1 VQAPPVTPRL
11 ACVRPAAS
19 VHPEPG
25 SNSSSLVFK
34 AISQALFYLTTKGNL
49 IFSTQ
54 NGLFSVE
61 INRFQLISTLSI
73 NMFNE
78 RLLKSKLCAFI
89 RKAGANIKPFS
100 YNHNTFCINFEKK

>member
-1 VQAPPVTPRL
+1 
-11 ACVRPAAS
+11 
-19 VHPEPG
+19 
-25 SNSSSLVFK
+25 
-34 AISQALFYLTTKGNL
+34 LFYITTKGNL

-100 YNHNTFCINFEKK
+100 YTHNTFYINFEKKWESFF

>member
-1 VQAPPVTPRL
+1 L
-11 ACVRPAAS
+11 
-19 VHPEPG
+19 
-25 SNSSSLVFK
+25 
-34 AISQALFYLTTKGNL
+34 QALFYITTKGNL

-61 INRFQLISTLSI
+61 INCFQLISTLSI

-89 RKAGANIKPFS
+89 RKAGANIKPF
-100 YNHNTFCINFEKK
+100 YNTHNTFCINFEKK